1 MQRTQQHHR
10 QSSTTIQS
18 KADETTCLPA
28 HLTALLYT
36 EYPTRVLPTF
46 PSTAPAVCSSMARY
60 EYAYAA
66 DGQCTPLYVAH
77 RYNIATS
84 DMLRILREVHGPELS
99 SSVPMASTCATCTQQ
114 GVIYHRCRAAIA
126 QLQRRCRSRQRL
138 W

>member
-1 MQRTQQHHR
+1 MQRTQQHHH
-10 QSSTTIQS
+10 QSSTTIRFM
-18 KADETTCLPA
+18 ADETTCLPA
-28 HLTALLYT
+28 HLTALPYT
-36 EYPTRVLPTF
+36 LYPTRVLPTF

-77 RYNIATS
+77 LYNIATS
-84 DMLRILREVHGPELS
+84 DMLRILREVHGPEPS
-99 SSVPMASTCATCTQQ
+99 SSFPMASTCATCTLQ
-114 GVIYHRCRAAIA
+114 GVIYHRCRAAVA